1 MLDAILTVASVAMR
15 NETRVGESRRLG
27 MPVKAAK
34 ATDNICT
41 PLAGQIETAGYS
53 NNCRLSSNL

>member
-1 MLDAILTVASVAMR
+1 
-15 NETRVGESRRLG
+15 

-53 NNCRLSSNL
+53 NNRRLSSNL